1 MTLLQIMSAA
11 PPYDRPALG
20 MRAARLLGLAEAM
33 GLLPEGVPIARL
45 DREAI
50 LGPVRIL
57 QRKGI
62 GRTAALELDS
72 TEDPE
77 RLAVLLDR
85 LYEELL
91 ASPAPDTEADALVEV
106 LGSELAAQLA
116 GISPSSLRRYVTG
129 ERPTP
134 DAVAARVHHVA
145 VIVSHLA
152 AGYNDFG
159 IRRWF
164 ARPRAQLDGKPPAD
178 LLHAGWDPDEEGP
191 QRVLRLAEAL
201 NSSHA
206 T

>member
-1 MTLLQIMSAA
+1 MLQIASAA
-11 PPYDRPALG
+11 PPFDRPALG
-20 MRAARLLGLAEAM
+20 MRAARVLGLAEAM
-33 GLLPEGVPIARL
+33 GLLPDSTPIARL
-45 DREAI
+45 DRETI
-50 LGPVRIL
+50 LGPVRHL

-62 GRTAALELDS
+62 GRNAALELDA

-85 LYEELL
+85 LYDELL
-91 ASPAPDTEADALVEV
+91 ASPSPLTEAVALSDV
-106 LGSELAAQLA
+106 LGAELLPLAAV
-116 GISPSSLRRYVTG
+116 SPSSLRRYLTG
-129 ERPTP
+129 ERAWP
-134 DAVAARVHHVA
+134 DGVAARLHHLA

-164 ARPRAQLDGKPPAD
+164 GRPRAQLDGTAPAH
-178 LLHAGWDPDEEGP
+178 LLSGDWDPDAEGP

-201 NSSHA
+201 NSSPA